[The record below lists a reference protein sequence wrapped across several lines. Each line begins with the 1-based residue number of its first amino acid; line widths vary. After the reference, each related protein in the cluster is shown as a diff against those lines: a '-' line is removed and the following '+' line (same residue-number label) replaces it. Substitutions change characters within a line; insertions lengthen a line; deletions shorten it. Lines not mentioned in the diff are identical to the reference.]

1 MTKQEFISGLS
12 TFKIGE
18 LKIHTGKDIAT
29 AGNIGSHLA
38 KTLCFDKTACIETGT
53 AVLEFSRNMIERARQ
68 GKIIFM
74 LARRND
80 KTSGLVFVF
89 EEGSPKKNT
98 GKLAPEDSVSEEFVE
113 IETMGQ
119 LLMDDFYIQSNP
131 PKGTTITAAKWLPA
145 YAKKLTAQRITS
157 IQNAFTEFMENRNP
171 QLVETI
177 NTQNNE
183 LLFLLKKLQQKDE
196 KIKMLGQELKDTSK
210 GVAGLKKELE
220 DRAIVFEKTRL
231 QAEMANK
238 AKSEF
243 LANMSHEI
251 RTPMNAILG
260 FTEILENK
268 ITDKTLLKYLSSI
281 SSSGKALLNIINDI
295 LDLSKIEAGKLEL
308 QYEAVNLFSL
318 MNDVGQI
325 FDHKTRQKKIDFLL
339 EIDSSIPK
347 VIFTDDVRLRQ
358 ILFNLVGNA
367 VKFTDEGFVKLS
379 VEQVISAEE
388 NETVNLL
395 FQVEDS
401 GIGIPAEQIDKIF
414 GAFEQQKNQNLNKYG
429 GTGLG
434 LTITSRLIN
443 MMGGHIEVES
453 TVGKGSKF
461 KVFLK
466 KLEVSSLVESE
477 HKSSEPDISGLI
489 FEPARLLVVDDIS
502 HNRELIVNFLQKY
515 DLEIYSAE
523 NGKEAVKIAM
533 KHKPDLILMDLKMP
547 VMDGFEATS
556 IIKSNSD
563 LSSVPI
569 IALTASALKEEQ
581 EKILNF
587 GFDHFLSKPISQKEL
602 IHELSGYL
610 RYKSPASENE
620 NTNKLNLGEQKITTE
635 TLERMPELI
644 KILEGKSK
652 EKWELIRS
660 TFILTEIE
668 SFAVEIKKTAQ
679 SFNIQSLEEW
689 ADKLIEQ
696 SQNIDMENL
705 PATISQ
711 YEEFISGFKTIIK
724 P

>member
-98 GKLAPEDSVSEEFVE
+98 GKLAPEDSVSEEVAE

-563 LSSVPI
+563 LASVPI

-620 NTNKLNLGEQKITTE
+620 NTNKLNLGEQKIATE
-635 TLERMPELI
+635 TLERIPELI

>member
-1 MTKQEFISGLS
+1 MTKQTVLS
-12 TFKIGE
+12 TAETFEIGT
-18 LKIHTGKDIAT
+18 LKIQTGKDIVT

-38 KTLCFDKTACIETGT
+38 KKLCFDKTACIETGT

-98 GKLAPEDSVSEEFVE
+98 GKLPPEDFVSEEVSE
-113 IETMGQ
+113 IEITGQ

-131 PKGTTITAAKWLPA
+131 PKGSTITAAKWLPA
-145 YAKKLTAQRITS
+145 YAKKLTAQRIAS
-157 IQNAFTEFMENRNP
+157 IQNTFKEFMENGNP

-183 LLFLLKKLQQKDE
+183 LLFLFKKLQQKDE

-210 GVAGLKKELE
+210 GVAGLKRELE

-295 LDLSKIEAGKLEL
+295 LDLSKIEAGKLDL
-308 QYEAVNLFSL
+308 RYEAVNLFSL
-318 MNDVGQI
+318 MNDIGQI

-434 LTITSRLIN
+434 LTITSRLIK

-477 HKSSEPDISGLI
+477 QKSTGPDISGLI

-556 IIKSNSD
+556 ILKSNSN
-563 LSSVPI
+563 LASVPV
-569 IALTASALKEEQ
+569 IALTASALKEER

-602 IHELSGYL
+602 ILELTQYL
-610 RYKSPASENE
+610 PYKNPASENKNVAE
-620 NTNKLNLGEQKITTE
+620 LDLSEQRMSAE
-635 TLERMPELI
+635 TLKKIPELI
-644 KILEGKSK
+644 QILEGKPK
-652 EKWELIRS
+652 EKWESVRS

-668 SFAVEIKKTAQ
+668 SFANEIKQTAQ
-679 SFNIQSLEEW
+679 NFKIQSLEEW

-705 PATISQ
+705 PATIGQ
-711 YEEFISGFKTIIK
+711 YDEFISGFKTILK